1 MYVWPM
7 VFFLLV
13 VGWGQAAL
21 AQTVDSAFKA
31 WRVFSLVREKQK
43 ICYAISSP
51 VEKTGTY
58 KRRGAPYVVVTYRE
72 NNPAEVGVYAGYP
85 YKAKST
91 VDITIDT
98 QPQHA
103 FFTTTKT
110 PQIAWAQNTD
120 EDKKIIEDML
130 KGSKMT
136 VTGQAQTNASS
147 TDTYA
152 LQGFSQA
159 YKRMQDLCKASKTR
173 AQEDKPR

>member
-1 MYVWPM
+1 MYVWSI

-13 VGWGQAAL
+13 AGWGQTAL
-21 AQTVDSAFKA
+21 AQTFDSTFKT

-72 NNPAEVGVYAGYP
+72 KNPAEVGVYAGYP

-120 EDKKIIEDML
+120 EDKKIVEDML

-147 TDTYA
+147 TDTYG

-159 YKRMQDLCKASKTR
+159 YKRMQELCKAGKTR
-173 AQEDKPR
+173 AQEGKPR